1 MTRRFSSEELRFLR
15 NRVPIGQVIE
25 TLIGLACQKR
35 NGKLSFSCPICGG
48 FDTSINAID
57 NFARCAACRQKFNPI
72 EFVMHQLK
80 IDFVESVKWLKKR
93 APGVPTHQ
101 NPSTSRS
108 KKPLPTAIGDI
119 LPGMMSTLADRKT
132 DAQSLES
139 IVQRISRLEHQLRHL
154 HRTVNELQSSL
165 NR

>member
-1 MTRRFSSEELRFLR
+1 MTRRFSPEELRFLR
-15 NRVPIGQVIE
+15 NQVPIGQVIE
-25 TLIGLACQKR
+25 TLLELPRQ
-35 NGKLSFSCPICGG
+35 NGKLSFFCPICGG

-57 NFARCAACRQKFNPI
+57 NLARCAACHQKFNPI

-93 APGVPTHQ
+93 APGSPTHQ
-101 NPSTSRS
+101 NLSTAKS
-108 KKPLPTAIGDI
+108 KKARPTAIGDI
-119 LPGMMSTLADRKT
+119 LPGVMSTLADSKT
-132 DAQSLES
+132 DAQSLKS